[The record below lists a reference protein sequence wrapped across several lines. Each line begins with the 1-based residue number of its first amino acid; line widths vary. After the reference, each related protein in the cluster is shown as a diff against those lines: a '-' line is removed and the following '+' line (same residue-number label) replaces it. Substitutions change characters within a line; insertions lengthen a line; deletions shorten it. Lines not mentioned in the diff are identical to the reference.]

1 MITVRWKKCP
11 RCGGRYGF
19 ERHGGATKGWQR
31 EFLGRPTEACPSC
44 GVTLATGKVMR
55 IGDLPPERRL
65 SLFAAI
71 ALESFAMAI
80 WIAAVVTILGLI
92 AAYVT
97 GSTWIGVG
105 VGAVLFT
112 AGVLRLAQAQ
122 VRGYKVLR

>member
-1 MITVRWKKCP
+1 
-11 RCGGRYGF
+11 
-19 ERHGGATKGWQR
+19 
-31 EFLGRPTEACPSC
+31 
-44 GVTLATGKVMR
+44 VTLATGKVMR